1 MKEGKPVQITRVSV
15 AAVCTAAAVALA
27 GCGSDTSSSDR
38 HGHQGSDAHE
48 VIEPLSPQQIGA
60 NDTAITAM
68 GMILSW
74 QPAIDDSKTDAL
86 IRATPYLGGDLLAV
100 AESGSRAD
108 VRPDADWQQWAAAK
122 DAVTAVCAHSDTT
135 PVAPA
140 GMRTVVID
148 VICTQ
153 TVLHASGQTT
163 RLTPQLWRTTITR
176 TDDGW
181 RLTDFRFQQ

>member
-1 MKEGKPVQITRVSV
+1 MKGPAVRIARGTI
-15 AAVCTAAAVALA
+15 AAVCTAAAIALA
-27 GCGSDTSSSDR
+27 GCGSDTAEE
-38 HGHQGSDAHE
+38 HHTHEGSDDHQM
-48 VIEPLSPQQIGA
+48 IEPLSPQQIDA
-60 NDTAITAM
+60 DDTAITAM
-68 GMILSW
+68 QMILSW
-74 QPAIDDSKTDAL
+74 QPAIDESKTDAL

-100 AESGSRAD
+100 AESGNRAD

-135 PVAPA
+135 PAAPA

-153 TVLHASGQTT
+153 TVLHASGRST
-163 RLTPQLWRTTITR
+163 RLAPQLWRTTTVR

-181 RLTDFRFQQ
+181 RLTDYRFQQ

>member
-1 MKEGKPVQITRVSV
+1 MQITRVTV
-15 AAVCTAAAVALA
+15 AAVCTAAAVALT
-27 GCGSDTSSSDR
+27 GCGSDTTTGDQ
-38 HGHQGSDAHE
+38 HVHQGSDAHE
-48 VIEPLSPQQIGA
+48 VIEPLSPQQIDA
-60 NDTAITAM
+60 DDTAITAM

-74 QPAIDDSKTDAL
+74 QPAIDESKTDAL

-153 TVLHASGQTT
+153 TVLHASGRST
-163 RLTPQLWRTTITR
+163 RLTPQLWRTTTVR

>member
-1 MKEGKPVQITRVSV
+1 MKEGKPVQITRVTV
-15 AAVCTAAAVALA
+15 AAACLAAAVALA
-27 GCGSDTSSSDR
+27 GCGSDTSSSDQ
-38 HGHQGSDAHE
+38 HGHQGSDDHQ
-48 VIEPLSPQQIGA
+48 VIEPLSPQQIDA
-60 NDTAITAM
+60 DDTAITAM
-68 GMILSW
+68 QMILSW

-100 AESGSRAD
+100 AESGTRAE

-135 PVAPA
+135 PAAPA

-153 TVLHASGQTT
+153 TVLHASGRST
-163 RLTPQLWRTTITR
+163 RLTPQLWRTTTVR

-181 RLTDFRFQQ
+181 RLTDYRFQQ

>member
-1 MKEGKPVQITRVSV
+1 MRITRVTI

-27 GCGSDTSSSDR
+27 GCGSDTTRDQHTR
-38 HGHQGSDAHE
+38 EGSDDHQ
-48 VIEPLSPQQIGA
+48 VIEPLSPQQIDA
-60 NDTAITAM
+60 DQTAITAM
-68 GMILSW
+68 QMILSW
-74 QPAIDDSKTDAL
+74 QPAIDESKADAL

-135 PVAPA
+135 PAAPA
-140 GMRTVVID
+140 GMRTVVLD

-163 RLTPQLWRTTITR
+163 RLTPQLWRTTTVR

-181 RLTDFRFQQ
+181 RLTDYRFQQ

>member
-1 MKEGKPVQITRVSV
+1 MRITRITV

-27 GCGSDTSSSDR
+27 GCGSDTTDGQ
-38 HGHQGSDAHE
+38 HVHEGSDDHQ
-48 VIEPLSPQQIGA
+48 VIEPLSPQQIDA
-60 NDTAITAM
+60 DQTAITAM
-68 GMILSW
+68 QMILSW
-74 QPAIDDSKTDAL
+74 QPAVDESKADAL
-86 IRATPYLGGDLLAV
+86 IRATAYLGGDLLAV
-100 AESGSRAD
+100 AESGTRAE

-135 PVAPA
+135 PEAPA

-153 TVLHASGQTT
+153 TVLHAGGRST
-163 RLTPQLWRTTITR
+163 RLTPQLWRTTTVR

-181 RLTDFRFQQ
+181 RLTDYRYQQ

>member
-1 MKEGKPVQITRVSV
+1 VKRDKPVRITRVTI
-15 AAVCTAAAVALA
+15 AAVCTAAAVAVA
-27 GCGSDTSSSDR
+27 GCGSDTAEE
-38 HGHQGSDAHE
+38 HHVHEGSDAHE
-48 VIEPLSPQQIGA
+48 VIEPLSPQQIDA
-60 NDTAITAM
+60 DDTAITAM
-68 GMILSW
+68 QMVLSW
-74 QPAIDDSKTDAL
+74 QPAIDESKTDAL

-100 AESGSRAD
+100 AESGNRAD

-135 PVAPA
+135 PAAPA

-153 TVLHASGQTT
+153 TVLHTSGRST
-163 RLTPQLWRTTITR
+163 RLTPQLWRTTTIR

-181 RLTDFRFQQ
+181 RLTDYRFQQ

>member
-1 MKEGKPVQITRVSV
+1 MKGPAVRIARGTI
-15 AAVCTAAAVALA
+15 AAVCTAAAIALA
-27 GCGSDTSSSDR
+27 GCGSDTAEE
-38 HGHQGSDAHE
+38 HHTHEGSDDHQM
-48 VIEPLSPQQIGA
+48 IEPLSPQQIDA
-60 NDTAITAM
+60 DDTAITAM
-68 GMILSW
+68 QMVLSW
-74 QPAIDDSKTDAL
+74 QPAIDESKTDAL

-100 AESGSRAD
+100 AESGNRAD

-135 PVAPA
+135 PAAPA

-153 TVLHASGQTT
+153 TVLHTSGRST
-163 RLTPQLWRTTITR
+163 RLTPQLWRTTTIR

-181 RLTDFRFQQ
+181 RLTDYRFQQ

>member
-1 MKEGKPVQITRVSV
+1 MKGPAVRIARGTI
-15 AAVCTAAAVALA
+15 AAVCTAAAVAVA
-27 GCGSDTSSSDR
+27 GCGSDTAEE
-38 HGHQGSDAHE
+38 HHVHEGSDDQQ
-48 VIEPLSPQQIGA
+48 VIEPLSPQQIDA
-60 NDTAITAM
+60 DDTAITAM
-68 GMILSW
+68 QMILSW
-74 QPAIDDSKTDAL
+74 QPAIDESKADAL

-108 VRPDADWQQWAAAK
+108 VRPDADWRQWAAAK

-135 PVAPA
+135 PTAPA

-153 TVLHASGQTT
+153 TVLHASGRST
-163 RLTPQLWRTTITR
+163 RLTPQLWRTTIVR

-181 RLTDFRFQQ
+181 RLTDYRFQQ